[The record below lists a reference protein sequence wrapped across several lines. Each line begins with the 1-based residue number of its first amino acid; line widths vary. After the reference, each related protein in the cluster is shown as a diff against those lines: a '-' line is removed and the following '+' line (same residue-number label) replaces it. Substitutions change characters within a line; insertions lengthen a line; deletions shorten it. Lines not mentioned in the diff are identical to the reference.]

1 MEQTPHNS
9 PVRPYTPTGRLLSRR
24 RRVVYSGSV
33 IAITLIASFC
43 FFLPHATAQDVDTS
57 VLLRALEQSIVKAV
71 EVSEGSVVSIARE
84 KVENSR
90 PANHR
95 QEDRLFGG
103 RVRVKQTVDI
113 HHPDYIPNDFG
124 SGVVL
129 GEITVKGKRRTAI
142 LTNYHVV
149 KGAET
154 STPDSPVVTVLS
166 VRFQGKQRGQQA
178 QIWAADP
185 RSDLAIITIEARG
198 LQPIKIAKSHTFKK
212 GQFVLA
218 LGNPLAVANDGGSA
232 SVSWGIISN
241 ISRRANSEVANPD
254 GTVPDPQGEGNERL
268 YHFGRLLQIDAKLN
282 LGMSGGAL
290 LNIDGELIGITTS
303 LAALAGYEKSAGYAI
318 PVDDTTQRVIETLL
332 KGYEVEYGF
341 LGVSFDTH
349 ESRDFL
355 INSKLEGARIS
366 RVLENLPASDGGLRG
381 DDFITEIDGT
391 QIRNRNDLMLEIGRR
406 APGTNVRL
414 QIYRNN
420 RNSEYKNVVLGKW
433 PAKNVDEIIAPVDR
447 YGGPWRGLVVD
458 FPSGR
463 SRYFP
468 LGLTDEVPHGV
479 LVTEVLPESPAE
491 RAQFKPGDFITK
503 IDDDDVQNPQEFHR
517 LAARHPAA
525 VRLVRLRDKESQQIV
540 IEPH

>member
-1 MEQTPHNS
+1 MEHHPHNS
-9 PVRPYTPTGRLLSRR
+9 PVRPYTLRGRLSPRR
-24 RRVVYSGSV
+24 RRVVYSASV
-33 IAITLIASFC
+33 IAITLIASLC
-43 FFLPHATAQDVDTS
+43 FFSPHATAQDVDAS
-57 VLLRALEQSIVKAV
+57 VLLRALEQSLVKAV
-71 EVSEGSVVSIARE
+71 ETSEESVVSIARE
-84 KVENSR
+84 KIANLRQANQRHMNRINGGQVE
-90 PANHR
+90 
-95 QEDRLFGG
+95 
-103 RVRVKQTVDI
+103 TIVDI
-113 HHPDYIPNDFG
+113 NDPNYIPNDFG

-129 GEITVKGKRRTAI
+129 GEITVNGARRTAI

-154 STPDSPVVTVLS
+154 STADSPVVTVLS

-332 KGYEVEYGF
+332 KGQEVEYGF

-366 RVLENLPASDGGLRG
+366 RVLENLPASDSGLMG
-381 DDFITEIDGT
+381 NDFITEIDGT
-391 QIRNRNDLMLEIGRR
+391 QIRNRTDLMREIGRR

-433 PAKNVDEIIAPVDR
+433 PAKNVDEIIAPVNR

-458 FPSGR
+458 FSSGR
-463 SRYFP
+463 SQFFP
-468 LGLTDEVPHGV
+468 GPTQDIPRGV
-479 LVTEVLPESPAE
+479 LVTEVLPGSLAE
-491 RAQFKPGDFITK
+491 RAQFKPGDFITQ
-503 IDDDDVQNPQEFHR
+503 IDNDDVQTPQEFYR
-517 LAARHPAA
+517 LVARHPAA
-525 VRLVRLRDKESQQIV
+525 VRLLRLRDKESQQIV

>member
-1 MEQTPHNS
+1 MENNLHNS
-9 PVRPYTPTGRLLSRR
+9 PVLPHTPTGRISSRG
-24 RRVVYSGSV
+24 RRVVYTASV
-33 IAITLIASFC
+33 ITMTLIASLC
-43 FFLPHATAQDVDTS
+43 LLSPPATAQDVDTS
-57 VLLRALEQSIVKAV
+57 VLLRALEQSIVNAV
-71 EVSEGSVVSIARE
+71 EASEESVVSIARE
-84 KVENSR
+84 KVKNLPPVDQLR
-90 PANHR
+90 MNR
-95 QEDRLFGG
+95 VRGG
-103 RVRVKQTVDI
+103 RMRNQETVDI
-113 HHPDYIPNDFG
+113 NDPNYIPNDFG

-129 GEITVKGKRRTAI
+129 GEITVNGTRRTAI

-154 STPDSPVVTVLS
+154 STADSPVVTVLS

-178 QIWAADP
+178 KIWAADP
-185 RSDLAIITIEARG
+185 RSDLAIITIETLG
-198 LQPIKIAKSHTFKK
+198 LRPIKIAKSHTFKK

-254 GTVPDPQGEGNERL
+254 GSVPEPQGAGNERL

-318 PVDDTTQRVIETLL
+318 PVDDTTQRVIDTLL
-332 KGYEVEYGF
+332 KGQEVEYGF
-341 LGVSFDTH
+341 LGVSFKSPEQWDYLTNPK
-349 ESRDFL
+349 R
-355 INSKLEGARIS
+355 EGARIS
-366 RVLENLPASDGGLRG
+366 NVLPNLPASDGGLKSE
-381 DDFITEIDGT
+381 DFITEIDGKR
-391 QIRNRNDLMLEIGRR
+391 IRNRNDLMREIGRR

-420 RNSEYKNVVLGKW
+420 AKERYKNVVLGKW
-433 PAKNVDEIIAPVDR
+433 PAKNVDEIIAPVHR
-447 YGGPWRGLVVD
+447 YGGAWRGLVVD

-463 SRYFP
+463 SQYFP
-468 LGLTDEVPHGV
+468 LGSMDEVPRGV

-491 RAQFKPGDFITK
+491 LAQFKRGDFITQ
-503 IDDDDVQNPQEFHR
+503 IDNDDVQTPQEFHR
-517 LAARHPAA
+517 LVARRPEA
-525 VRLVRLRDKESQQIV
+525 VRLLRLRDKESQQIV

>member
-1 MEQTPHNS
+1 MEHDLHNS
-9 PVRPYTPTGRLLSRR
+9 PVRPHTPRGRLSSRG
-24 RRVVYSGSV
+24 RRVVNTASV
-33 IAITLIASFC
+33 IAITLIASLCLFS
-43 FFLPHATAQDVDTS
+43 PTATAQDVDSS
-57 VLLRALEQSIVKAV
+57 VLLRALEQSLVKAV
-71 EVSEGSVVSIARE
+71 EVSEESVVSIARE
-84 KVENSR
+84 KIENIR
-90 PANHR
+90 RANQR
-95 QEDRLFGG
+95 QFDRIQRG
-103 RVRVKQTVDI
+103 RFQNDKSVDMN
-113 HHPDYIPNDFG
+113 HPDYIPNDFG

-129 GEITVKGKRRTAI
+129 GEITVNGARRTAI

-166 VRFQGKQRGQQA
+166 VRFQGKQRGMQA

-185 RSDLAIITIEARG
+185 RSDLAIITIEALG

-254 GTVPDPQGEGNERL
+254 GTVPDPQGVGNERL

-290 LNIDGELIGITTS
+290 LNINGELIGITTS

-332 KGYEVEYGF
+332 KGQEVEYGF
-341 LGVSFDTH
+341 LGVSFKSP
-349 ESRDFL
+349 EQRDYL
-355 INSKLEGARIS
+355 RNSKLKGARIS
-366 RVLENLPASDGGLRG
+366 SVLPNLPASDSGLMEN
-381 DDFITEIDGT
+381 DFITEIDGK
-391 QIRNRNDLMLEIGRR
+391 QIRNRIDLMREIGQR

-414 QIYRNN
+414 QIYRNS
-420 RNSEYKNVVLGKW
+420 RNAEYKNVVLGKW
-433 PAKNVDEIIAPVDR
+433 PAKNVDEIIAPIDR
-447 YGGPWRGLVVD
+447 YGGAWRGLVVD
-458 FPSGR
+458 FSSGR
-463 SRYFP
+463 SQFFP
-468 LGLTDEVPHGV
+468 GPTQTIPRGV
-479 LVTEVLPESPAE
+479 LVTEVVRDSPAE
-491 RAQFKPGDFITK
+491 RAQFKRGDFITK
-503 IDDDDVQNPQEFHR
+503 IDDDDVQTPQEFHR
-517 LAARHPAA
+517 LVARHPAA
-525 VRLVRLRDKESQQIV
+525 VRLLRLRDKESQQIV